1 MVRVVRLERTVSWSQ
16 TRRDTNFA
24 IPGYSLFCHDTTA
37 SGKNKDF
44 SVCGHSCGQS
54 RFYATFSNRV
64 KPSKRRC
71 HKALRRFALSRPGY
85 RHGTPKR
92 RRGRDGSAA
101 WSPSHDAL
109 RQPVPARPSARQGIS
124 AACILR
130 RCDAAERLQAH
141 GPLHAHRPARP
152 TAAGCGGGL
161 SARVFAD
168 GGRGRAAPGE
178 AAAEAVDGR
187 VVPLGV
193 FQPAQRYPDTGLAG
207 PVGVK
212 LRSILL

>member
-1 MVRVVRLERTVSWSQ
+1 MQVKLNTLPATLAEFQALPRSTPEEVCAGFLCALNLYTKSPNDGVAAMDLLRGLRPMTPYDSQ
-16 TRRDTNFA
+16 FLRD
-24 IPGYSLFCHDTTA
+24 
-37 SGKNKDF
+37 
-44 SVCGHSCGQS
+44 
-54 RFYATFSNRV
+54 
-64 KPSKRRC
+64 
-71 HKALRRFALSRPGY
+71 
-85 RHGTPKR
+85 
-92 RRGRDGSAA
+92 
-101 WSPSHDAL
+101 
-109 RQPVPARPSARQGIS
+109 QGIS
-124 AACILR
+124 AACVLR